1 VYTKP
6 IFDGQGRS
14 HFNMISIIMIDN
26 NVDYAIEKET
36 KDD

>member
-1 VYTKP
+1 MYMRP

-14 HFNMISIIMIDN
+14 HFDMISTIMIDN